1 MKHLLLSLFLITSTS
16 VYAGEAAM
24 NSNSNSMDSSYYM
37 SIGMSFD
44 ELDGDILSVTN
55 ATLDEDDEG
64 ISIKF
69 GMDYSNLLSFELGY
83 RQYGNLTISDNG
95 AGNGVW
101 VTENTPGDNKTLTAG
116 GSVIVDVVAYTF
128 MPKFNYNYSSNLDI
142 YAGVGLMYFRTRSD
156 LVAAFGGLT
165 PPINTEAVRDFELY
179 YEIGAEYKLNN
190 TYSATLSYENVDDID
205 AMRIESFVASI
216 KYRF

>member
-16 VYAGEAAM
+16 VYAGGAAM
-24 NSNSNSMDSSYYM
+24 NSNFNSMDSSYYM
-37 SIGMSFD
+37 SLGMSFD

-116 GSVIVDVVAYTF
+116 GSVIVDAVAYTF

-142 YAGVGLMYFRTRSD
+142 HAGIGLMYFRTRSD
-156 LVAAFGGLT
+156 LHATFGAVGVST
-165 PPINTEAVRDFELY
+165 DTVRDFEPY

-205 AMRIESFVASI
+205 ATRIESFVASI

>member
-1 MKHLLLSLFLITSTS
+1 MRHLLLSLFLITSTS

-69 GMDYSNLLSFELGY
+69 GMDYSDLLSFEFGY

-95 AGNGVW
+95 AGTGVW
-101 VTENTPGDNKTLTAG
+101 TTDGNPTEDKTLTAG
-116 GSVIVDVVAYTF
+116 GRIVLDSYAYTF
-128 MPKFNYNYSSNLDI
+128 MPKFNYNYSSSLDI
-142 YAGVGLMYFRTRSD
+142 YAGIGLMYFRTRSD
-156 LVAAFGGLT
+156 LHATFGAVGVST
-165 PPINTEAVRDFELY
+165 DTVRDFEPY

>member
-1 MKHLLLSLFLITSTS
+1 MKHLLLTLFLITSTS
-16 VYAGEAAM
+16 VYAGGAAM
-24 NSNSNSMDSSYYM
+24 NSNSNSKDSSYYM
-37 SIGMSFD
+37 SLGMSFD

-95 AGNGVW
+95 AGTGEW
-101 VTENTPGDNKTLTAG
+101 VTENNPGDTKTLTAG

-156 LVAAFGGLT
+156 LHAAFGAAGFS
-165 PPINTEAVRDFELY
+165 TETVRDFEPY